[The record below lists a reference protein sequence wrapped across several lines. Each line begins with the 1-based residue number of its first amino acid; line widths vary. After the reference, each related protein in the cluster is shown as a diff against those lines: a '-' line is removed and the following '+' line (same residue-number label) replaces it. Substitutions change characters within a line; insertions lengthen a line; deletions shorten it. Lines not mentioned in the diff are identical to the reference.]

1 MTFANDTNG
10 SRDKVRRRH
19 IKKPERED
27 EMTTTKIKLLAIMI
41 FALSITAVLV
51 FRAAPS
57 TSAAAVADDPAATYK
72 AKCMACHGPAA
83 AKFYDP
89 AKPEE
94 EQIEAIMKGKK
105 GEKPPNMP
113 AFSDKGITE
122 DGAKALAVYMK
133 TLRQ

>member
-1 MTFANDTNG
+1 MN
-10 SRDKVRRRH
+10 
-19 IKKPERED
+19 
-27 EMTTTKIKLLAIMI
+27 TTKIKLLAIMI
-41 FALSITAVLV
+41 FALAVTAILV
-51 FRAAPS
+51 FRAAPA
-57 TSAAAVADDPAATYK
+57 TSAAALADDPAATYK

-94 EQIEAIMKGKK
+94 EQVAAIMHGKK

-122 DGAKALAVYMK
+122 DAAKALVTYMK
-133 TLRQ
+133 TLKQ